1 MGIRIGGGVG
11 PVRASVGTGG
21 CFEALGSLILLG
33 VVVCLGLIA
42 LAIAL
47 TVVPIVLIIAFVGY
61 TLWWLAKGRPPLAL
75 LPPATRKRLVW
86 LWVLGPLSIGW
97 LMLVRL

>member
-11 PVRASVGTGG
+11 PVSASVGTGG
-21 CFEALGSLILLG
+21 CLEALGALILIG
-33 VVVCLGLIA
+33 VVVYVGLIA

-47 TVVPIVLIIAFVGY
+47 TVVPIILAVACAVY
-61 TLWWLAKGRPPLAL
+61 TLRWLVSGRPPLATL
-75 LPPATRKRLVW
+75 YPQTRQRLVW

-97 LMLVRL
+97 LMLVHL